1 VTTVCQIY
9 HEPTSTILFDFNDPT
24 AANVGSNRYLKTTLF
39 QKVDLGIPAVEFDRF
54 APKSAPGG
62 YTTFHREGF
71 RTVSIPFT
79 MRAASTVDLS
89 WAMAQ
94 LNTHIIGGCVIRW
107 RMDGATDYKFID
119 VEPSQPSYY
128 IDGRELALH
137 DAATMMETVE
147 GVTVQLTAQAN
158 LRGAAQ
164 AASANL
170 FTNSTLTRD
179 SDDDGDPDVW
189 AWVSTANI
197 TNQTISASGEAHQF
211 DIATAAVRTMTE
223 ATAAA
228 SASVGQVWSC
238 SFYARV
244 TSSTMTNVQAQAV
257 ITWRT
262 SAPADISTSSGTL
275 VTLTPGFQRITLT
288 ATAPATTDRMVAGLQ
303 LDPTSATSATVQW
316 KNAAI
321 ELAAAPTPFTVATET
336 VSMDPAATGMA
347 EYLPVYNPGDA
358 WSPCE
363 FVITAPDAS
372 TALTD
377 IYMSRK
383 SSMGQPGRALT
394 DFLNGPFKAQAE
406 SSLNGWTVTLGTNVT
421 ATAVGADASGT
432 GNDVARINHATNP
445 TDYSKKITWTRTTD
459 LDSLRGEHDVWVRVK
474 AVAAEVFTMQLR
486 WGPGDSTPV
495 PYTLD
500 EVTHD
505 ASGASSFGFV
515 MVKLGRIRLPKEPQ
529 ASVGTLKLELWTH
542 VGTADQDLDVDY
554 LDFMPAEAQ
563 VHITAPTEGGS
574 VTWLGSELVS
584 PVTNPGGGT
593 AGLFSSTTC
602 GFTDLTD
609 NAGSPPAA
617 GSITEPGRHTVTF
630 HTKRYGGTS
639 GQTLTYRIRN
649 ITDSA
654 NTATT
659 VITMTAAED
668 AANAM
673 NRTTKVKFD
682 AVAGKVYQAQ
692 VDDPSSVTFLWDI
705 FSIKDSFIPT
715 VGQNE
720 KVRTDPGIV
729 PSRAAVEKL
738 NSSSALL
745 GNMDATGVP
754 FWIPPGLSLIGF
766 EALDAS
772 ITGYEEPQSFNA
784 RTLTVQANVT
794 PMFHGP

>member
-9 HEPTSTILFDFNDPT
+9 HEPTGQILFDFNDPT

-62 YTTFHREGF
+62 YTTFQREGF

-164 AASANL
+164 ASSANL

-189 AWVSTANI
+189 AWVSASNI

-211 DIATAAVRTMTE
+211 DIATGAVRTMTQ

-303 LDPTSATSATVQW
+303 LDDTSATSATVQW
-316 KNAAI
+316 KNASL

-363 FVITAPDAS
+363 FIISAPDAS

-406 SSLNGWTVTLGTNVT
+406 SSLNGWTVTLGTNV
-421 ATAVGADASGT
+421 AAAAVGADASGA
-432 GNDVARINHATNP
+432 GSDVARINHATNP
-445 TDYSKKITWTRTTD
+445 TVYSKKITWTRTTD

-486 WGPGDSTPV
+486 WGPGDSTPP

-505 ASGASSFGFV
+505 ASAATAFGFV
-515 MVKLGRIRLPKEPQ
+515 MVKLGRIRLPREPG
-529 ASVGTLKLELWTH
+529 VTFGTLKLELWTH
-542 VGTADQDLDVDY
+542 VGTADQDLDIDY
-554 LDFMPAEAQ
+554 LDFMPCEAQ
-563 VHITAPTEGGS
+563 VHISAPPGATN
-574 VTWLGSELVS
+574 TWAGSELVS

-593 AGLFSSTTC
+593 AGFVASGTMNFDTT
-602 GFTDLTD
+602 TD
-609 NAGSPPAA
+609 NAGTPPAA
-617 GSITEPGRHTVTF
+617 GSITETGRHRATVRVK
-630 HTKRYGGTS
+630 HPIGTA
-639 GQTLTYRIRN
+639 GDVCTVRVRN
-649 ITDSA
+649 ITDS
-654 NTATT
+654 TTT
-659 VITMTAAED
+659 VTTTLTQTAAEVASGLD
-668 AANAM
+668 
-673 NRTTKVKFD
+673 RTVTLDFD
-682 AVAGKVYQAQ
+682 AVAAKVYQVQA
-692 VDDPSSVTFLWDI
+692 DDPTGVI
-705 FSIKDSFIPT
+705 FAWNIGPISESFIPT
-715 VGQNE
+715 VAQNE
-720 KVRTDPGIV
+720 KVRADPGTT
-729 PSRAAVEKL
+729 PTRSAVEKL
-738 NSSSALL
+738 NSSSTLL
-745 GNMDATGVP
+745 GTMNATGVP
-754 FWIPPGLSLIGF
+754 FWLPPGLSLIGF
-766 EALDAS
+766 EALDVSLA
-772 ITGYEEPQSFNA
+772 GYEEPQALNA
-784 RTLTVQANVT
+784 RTLTVAANVT

>member
-1 VTTVCQIY
+1 VSTVCQVY
-9 HEPTSTILFDFNDPT
+9 HEPTSTIQFDFNDPT

-71 RTVSIPFT
+71 RTVSIPFS
-79 MRAASTVDLS
+79 MRREGEGGLS
-89 WAMAQ
+89 WAMRQ
-94 LNTHIIGGCVIRW
+94 LNTHIIGGCVIRF
-107 RMDGATDYKFID
+107 RMHGATDYLFID

-137 DAATMMETVE
+137 DAATMMATVE

-164 AASANL
+164 PSSANL

-189 AWVSTANI
+189 AWVSASNI

-211 DIATAAVRTMTE
+211 DIATGAVRTMTQ
-223 ATAAA
+223 ASAAA

-303 LDPTSATSATVQW
+303 LDNTSATSATVQW
-316 KNAAI
+316 KNASL

-363 FVITAPDAS
+363 FIISAPDAS

-394 DFLNGPFKAQAE
+394 DFLNGPFEEGHMDPHHRLRFAARGARRMGAGQSGCSRSVHDA
-406 SSLNGWTVTLGTNVT
+406 
-421 ATAVGADASGT
+421 AAVGTGRLDA
-432 GNDVARINHATNP
+432 RC
-445 TDYSKKITWTRTTD
+445 
-459 LDSLRGEHDVWVRVK
+459 
-474 AVAAEVFTMQLR
+474 
-486 WGPGDSTPV
+486 
-495 PYTLD
+495 
-500 EVTHD
+500 
-505 ASGASSFGFV
+505 
-515 MVKLGRIRLPKEPQ
+515 
-529 ASVGTLKLELWTH
+529 
-542 VGTADQDLDVDY
+542 
-554 LDFMPAEAQ
+554 
-563 VHITAPTEGGS
+563 VH
-574 VTWLGSELVS
+574 
-584 PVTNPGGGT
+584 
-593 AGLFSSTTC
+593 
-602 GFTDLTD
+602 
-609 NAGSPPAA
+609 AA
-617 GSITEPGRHTVTF
+617 GSHPRRKRGEFLRLRDGQARPHPVAARGRGDVRHAEAGTVDPHRDGRPGSRH
-630 HTKRYGGTS
+630 R
-639 GQTLTYRIRN
+639 L
-649 ITDSA
+649 
-654 NTATT
+654 
-659 VITMTAAED
+659 
-668 AANAM
+668 
-673 NRTTKVKFD
+673 
-682 AVAGKVYQAQ
+682 
-692 VDDPSSVTFLWDI
+692 
-705 FSIKDSFIPT
+705 
-715 VGQNE
+715 
-720 KVRTDPGIV
+720 
-729 PSRAAVEKL
+729 
-738 NSSSALL
+738 
-745 GNMDATGVP
+745 
-754 FWIPPGLSLIGF
+754 PGLH
-766 EALDAS
+766 A
-772 ITGYEEPQSFNA
+772 
-784 RTLTVQANVT
+784 V
-794 PMFHGP
+794 